1 MDAAAIR
8 SCIVATLDAD
18 ANVRK
23 RAELQLKQVRKD
35 AIPNASW
42 SSFPPPLT
50 PPSGRLHAYTRIS
63 PLRRSDSAFPVS
75 TPKDSFLDA

>member
-23 RAELQLKQVRKD
+23 RAELQLKQVR
-35 AIPNASW
+35 NQ
-42 SSFPPPLT
+42 PPFCHRTILVPLLH
-50 PPSGRLHAYTRIS
+50 PSAL
-63 PLRRSDSAFPVS
+63 
-75 TPKDSFLDA
+75 